1 MPSPRADDER
11 ECKSPK
17 LRRLLLAILLNGP
30 MLVSAIESSV
40 MSPFFPLEAK
50 AKGLST
56 TQVGVVSSIMD
67 VSFCATSLAA
77 GPLIPRIGL
86 RTCLSLGCLALA
98 AGASAF
104 AAVLL
109 IADSATFFI
118 VCIIL
123 RTLIGAAG
131 AITETASFA
140 FVMERAT
147 GEAPFLL
154 VSDGECCPNASN
166 KTHSQ
171 SWNPLTQSGC

>member
-98 AGASAF
+98 AASAAF
-104 AAVLL
+104 AAVTMISDTL
-109 IADSATFFI
+109 AFFI
-118 VCIIL
+118 VCLML
-123 RTLIGAAG
+123 RSFVGAAG
-131 AITETASFA
+131 AIADAASFTY
-140 FVMERAT
+140 VMDRMTE
-147 GEAPFLL
+147 EVPLML
-154 VSDGECCPNASN
+154 V
-166 KTHSQ
+166 
-171 SWNPLTQSGC
+171 